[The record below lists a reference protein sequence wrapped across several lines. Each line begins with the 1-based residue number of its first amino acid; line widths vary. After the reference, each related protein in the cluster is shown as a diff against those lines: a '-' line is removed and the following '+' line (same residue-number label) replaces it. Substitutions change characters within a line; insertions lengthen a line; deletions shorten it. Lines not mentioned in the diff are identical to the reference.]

1 MTIKKRIQFSNI
13 VRDQVPS
20 YVKEE
25 FPLIVEFLS
34 QYYIGQ
40 EFQGSPVD
48 LIQNID
54 QYIKIDNTTHLS
66 ETTTTL
72 SQIGLFD
79 EEILVDNTS
88 GFPDSYGLIKIDNEI
103 ITYTGKT
110 DISFTGCIR
119 GFSGISSYKSSD
131 QMGDLEFSQTEVE
144 EHDSGSVVYNL
155 SILFLKEF
163 LEKIKYQ
170 LAPGFESRDFYS
182 AIDDSFITRKVNQA
196 LFLKQSR
203 DFYSSKGTD
212 ESFKILFKAL
222 YGERVDVI
230 KPKEFLVKPSD
241 ANYQIT
247 FDFVVESLDGD
258 ISELRNST
266 LYQDTYGEDIPK
278 AYAPITKV
286 EKIKVYDAVRRKT
299 VKPVGITT
307 DTYYKISIDA
317 GFDRDINVEGSIY
330 GKFSYHPKTKLIGEV
345 GVGATTLDVDSTI
358 GFPREGE
365 LSVVYKDTSIGIVSY
380 SSKSINQ
387 FYGCSNVTGT
397 IVDGSNLDINTY
409 AYGRSVVDGRELRLR
424 LRPVLTNLKINE
436 ETYGYESG
444 DKIKIKTLGIENRE
458 QTKNEWLLNIA
469 NNYSVAGIGLTATN
483 TYKVFINEDHNLH
496 IGDNITIISS
506 LGNEK
511 DFVVKDVLSSKSFIC
526 EGSTFTSLNA
536 SFSVKRKLLK
546 GNSDQYPV
554 ANIITNVQNTYIDGE
569 KVLVASSSVPFY
581 NQQKIE
587 PKKSSYVFSGTYIG
601 DTFKITDGID
611 HNFQTGDAIYYIPE
625 QSSFI
630 TFNESGERVIAFNVI
645 SSLFDEGVYFV
656 KRVDANNV
664 KFALSPSQIHNG
676 EFITLQSERVVT
688 NNKIELFNLHNKN
701 LSSQKLLREFAQ
713 PEFKSD
719 LQKTAPGLTG
729 MLVNGVE
736 VLNYKSN
743 DGVYYGPITE
753 ISVMSTGSGYDVINP
768 PVLSITDNVGSGATG
783 NVSVVGNFE
792 EIRVLDPGFDYTETP
807 TIEITG
813 GNGSGATA
821 KVNTKLISHEVIF
834 NSLGSAALVSLA
846 TTSSIGFTT
855 YHKLRNGERIT
866 YETFGQKAVGGLST
880 SASYYVNVRDVYTIK
895 LHKNYGDAISGVNTV
910 SLTSYGVG
918 NHSIKSFSQKLV
930 VASVSIINPG
940 SGYENKLRTCPPV
953 GINTALSTVSIKNH
967 GYKTGEI
974 ITYNVDGTGISGLS
988 TNTEYYVSAIDNDSF
1003 KLSQVGITTN
1013 EKDFYLKTNQF
1024 VDLSFA
1030 GIGTHLFNYP
1040 EIKVRVLGSVGI
1052 ASTENNEFKCV
1063 LQPIVRGQVSSV
1075 HLRSNGSSYGVED
1088 IINYL
1093 RTPNTRLISGENAQ
1107 ATPIVSNGK
1116 IVDVIINKRGSGYN
1130 SPPNLVITGDG
1141 VGAVLTPV
1149 LNNGELVEVKII
1161 ESGIGYTQDQ
1171 TGISIIS
1178 SGSGCV
1184 LDTNITR
1191 WTINLFSKYL
1201 NSVSDDDGFLTEPIN
1216 NEYGLQY
1223 AHLYAP
1229 RNLRKILYAKNQEG
1243 KTIYGRKDL
1252 IIRNSAETTS
1262 TDHSPIIGWAYD
1274 GNPIYGPY
1282 AYISRSGGTIIQM
1295 KSGYSIKLNSSRPS
1309 TSAYPEGFFVED
1321 FSYVKSDDETVLDEN
1336 NGRFCVTPDFPKG
1349 VYAYF
1354 ATVNPIESSSGPFKG
1369 YKQPVFPYLIGHSY
1383 KAVPNEFNFQKTSNQ
1398 DDIDL
1403 NQTKWFRSVS
1413 NYNLNLQDFNGYDY
1427 IISPNRYKEQVSNI
1441 KFAKKGSVD
1450 SVGILTGGTKYRVDD
1465 SLVIESDG
1473 TGGSGFYA
1481 LISKVSGKIVN
1492 NISVAT
1498 SSISDVEFYADGN
1511 NKNFISFSNDPH
1523 GFKDRDLIVIS
1534 GLNTTSSLL
1543 EGSYNIGVST
1553 NTFSLKVGVGSTGIT
1568 GIITYFSLGGNLSFP
1583 RIRENDILGIGT
1595 ERVKVL
1601 SVDLK
1606 SSRIKVLRSVDGTVG
1621 SSHTTTTVLYEKT
1634 RKLVVENVG
1643 YKTAY
1648 DYRVNKEI
1656 YFDPKESVSIGTSA
1670 GVGIGSTLVFS
1681 NPGTGVSSVFVP
1693 TKTIYLPNHNL
1704 KTGDNIQYYLNGGG
1718 FGLGI
1723 STNGISS
1730 SRLQDQS
1737 ILYVAKISD
1746 DLIGIATVM
1755 VGLGSTG
1762 VFSGIAN
1769 TTRNIG
1775 TLFFNG
1781 IGNGNNHSFK
1791 TLYNDVPKGKISKNI
1806 VTVSLAETHGLLN
1819 NDVVEVSV
1827 NPSISTS
1834 ITIKYNDYNRVL
1846 VANPKSFTAVGV
1858 NTTND
1863 TITIPNHGYYTGE
1876 KVIHTSSSPSGGLI
1890 NDKIYYV
1897 YVVDSSTIKLTT
1909 STYESLQSR
1918 PSFIGI
1924 TSASTGDISQVN
1936 PKLDVYK
1943 NTTINFDLSDS
1954 SLSYI
1959 QNSNNYPSFEF
1970 KIYTDKMFNQ
1980 EYDTSKS
1987 LNSFDVGKSGII
1999 GVTPGAKVT
2008 LRVDEYTPDVLYY
2021 RLIPLDTISNPITKK
2036 EIVID
2041 NSVEWN
2047 SQIIP
2052 RNSKYNGKHSILVSG
2067 SQSFTYNLKEYPER
2081 NAYVSAE
2088 SELKYDTD
2096 SKTAFGSIKNVKIL
2110 NGGFNFKKMPG
2121 FTTVTSEY
2129 GTGAVLDLSS
2139 STIGKVGKIEIMDI
2153 GFDYPSDFT
2162 LRPTTKL
2169 AEIVQLEP
2177 LASFESIGISS
2188 VGRGYSLA
2196 PKLLV
2201 FDGRTK
2207 NLVPE
2212 VDLKYDLNTNEVQI
2226 LKNTFGITNV
2236 QPTIIPIQNTN
2247 GVGIASM
2254 RFNDST
2260 NDVTVFLSVGFS
2272 TQNTF
2277 PFATNDKVLI
2287 ENVSVGVGSTGKGYN
2302 SANYNYGLFTI
2313 KSVAENRGG
2322 LGIVTYS
2329 MGGYLNPG
2337 EVPGR
2342 FDFVNS
2348 SGIIVPAKYF
2358 PQFNIVLKKNNF
2370 LDGEKVIDI
2379 TNNESSGK
2387 VSDWNAYTE
2396 TLRIETINDFT
2407 SGNVVEGQTSKTRG
2421 IVKSVTN
2428 FDSNYEIAEKSKVL
2442 KGWDRN
2448 TGFLNDNIQ
2457 RLQDND
2463 YYQNFSYS
2471 LKSKVDFSTWEDP
2484 VSVLNHTTGF
2494 KKFSDYQ
2501 LESKLSPQNETSMI
2515 VGVTTNITGV
2525 DVIIDMLGIGDLNCV
2540 ADFDL
2545 VRENSLFV
2553 GSDAYSNELY
2563 FNSRTIT
2570 DYAESIGNR
2579 VLIIDDISD
2588 QFNSFPRPTRYAETY
2603 RWLLSDTKAI
2613 KFLTYIKDRRY
2624 TSERQFMFVTFLID
2638 DDRFSFINQYARLET
2653 VLDLGS
2659 FDTIVDGSEGVL
2671 QFFPNRF
2678 TVNDYEIRT
2687 LSFNVRDNLVATASS
2702 EFGVTESGTSVKYEV
2717 LPPVVVPT
2725 SLLTNIISMGATYS
2739 SAKML
2744 VEIKGPNGEYEFDE
2758 LNLTHNGTDVE
2769 LLEYGQLSNHS
2780 RDVFSSVGLG
2790 TYIAYISGSDVKVDF
2805 RPRPGIGAT
2814 IAVSRVSFANTSVT
2828 GLGTTTINYNGTY
2841 DMKFLRLESKQVSI
2855 AASSSPI
2862 ETVIATYPN
2871 VFDGGYCLMSVND
2884 LTNNETY
2891 MSEIMV
2897 GDDDNEVYYTEW
2909 GAVYTSGSLG
2919 NVGAAI
2925 TGGTIN
2931 LTFTPNTNTE
2941 VQVKTFLNAMRFVDD
2956 TQTITSIAEGTLETE
2971 AATYSGTERDIKRE
2985 FPLSHK
2991 SFNIFKRTFD
3001 GSDPAI
3007 ANTTTDTITIG
3018 NHFFV
3023 TGEEL
3028 QYTYAGAGTSQA
3040 IGVALTTF
3048 VGIGTTDKLPGT
3060 VYAVKINESKF
3071 QLAATAEDALK
3082 TTPKL
3087 INLTHVGIG
3096 TSHTFTCKN
3105 QNSKV
3110 IVAIDNIIQS
3120 PIVSTA
3126 ITTQLRRDASSADDI
3141 LYFTGITSF
3150 FGGDLIKMGNEIMRI
3165 EGVGIGSTNAIRVRR
3180 PWLGT
3185 VESNYNSG
3193 DLITKVTGSYN
3204 IVENTL
3210 NFVEAPYGNIPLSTT
3225 TNAPD
3230 DRYWVGISTNSKFQG
3245 RVFLRSGTPN
3255 TTSETYSKNY
3265 IYDDISSAFNGTRKA
3280 FTLKSSRNDVS
3291 GIANENIVMLV
3302 NDIFQGPGLTNDYV
3316 MSETSGIT
3324 SVTFTGTA
3332 SSVAY
3337 DPNNA
3342 NIPVGGLIVSVGSSQ
3357 GFGYQPLVSAGAT
3370 VVVSVAGTISNIA
3383 IGNTGSGYRANT
3395 KYELITNVTNNV
3407 GIGSTIIT
3415 IDNKNSVF
3423 KSLELANT
3431 GSNCTVS
3438 ISTYVAGATIVSS
3451 GSTYI
3456 IIGSASTSSKE
3467 IPANSTVYIS
3477 IANPPVGYVNVGVAN
3492 SNVGISTITHV
3503 GIATIYDGHVT
3514 SNVHITNPGSGYTST
3529 GNLYVVIEDPL
3540 PYSDIP
3546 LVYSSQYP
3554 SGIGTQATISFV
3566 VGSGT
3571 SITDFEI
3578 QNLGYGY
3585 GQGEY
3590 LTVQSGGITG
3600 IPTTSNPNFVDFTL
3614 SIQKTFNDKFTAWS
3628 IGELQVLD
3636 KLDDLFDAT
3645 RTVFPLTLLG
3655 DLISIRAAKGSNI
3668 DVEAT
3673 LLIFINDVLQVPGQ
3687 GYVFKG
3693 GSNIT
3698 FTEAPKPGDTSKII
3712 FYRGSGSID
3721 VTDVEVLDT
3730 VKVGDNLTIKAD
3742 SSFGQPASYNEDER
3756 IVTQINTTD
3765 TLETNTYYGSG
3776 VVQDATL
3783 LRTITWCRQTED
3795 LFINN
3800 KEVGKDR
3807 ELYEANIFPSSYLIK
3822 NVGIGSTIAYVDNI
3836 RPFFNQ
3842 TNENNLTLT
3851 FQKYVTF
3858 VSQDIKVGAA
3868 ATAIVSTA
3876 GTISSF
3882 VISEG
3887 GSGYEV
3893 APEVSLSNPGI
3904 GTTGRAIATSSITA
3918 GVVTSIS
3925 LTNPGVGYTSS
3936 NPPKV
3941 LIEQSAITLEDNTTV
3956 SYEGDFGIVSGIAQT
3971 SVGIASTALVFDL
3984 IITPQSFLRNTKI
3997 VSSASTV
4004 SGIQTGDYFV
4014 IYNSNVGNGLT
4025 SINSDG
4031 SIIGIGTNFI
4041 DNVYKA
4047 ESVSIAQTDAV
4058 GFGLTYVAKVTVS
4071 VSSYNGLT
4079 GFGYSSFYGEFSW
4092 GKINLGPRSG
4102 IITHYAYTLNGVTGI
4117 STGTIVKRSRPLKYV
4132 NYLS

>member
-1 MTIKKRIQFSNI
+1 MNIKKRIQFSNI

-34 QYYIGQ
+34 QYYTGQ

-54 QYIKIDNTTHLS
+54 QYIKVDNITNLS
-66 ETTTTL
+66 ETTTIL
-72 SQIGLFD
+72 SSVDFFD

-110 DISFTGCIR
+110 DISFTGCVR
-119 GFSGISSYKSSD
+119 GFSGIVEYTESD
-131 QMGDLEFSQTEVE
+131 QLGDLEFSQTDIE
-144 EHDSGSVVYNL
+144 EHISGSVVTNL
-155 SILFLKEF
+155 SVLFLKEF
-163 LEKIKYQ
+163 LKKIKYQ
-170 LAPGFESRDFYS
+170 LTPGFESREFFSGTDN
-182 AIDDSFITRKVNQA
+182 SFITREVNQA

-230 KPKEFLVKPSD
+230 KPKEFLIKPSD

-247 FDFVVESLDGD
+247 FDFVAESLDGD
-258 ISELRNST
+258 LSELRNST
-266 LYQDTYGEDIPK
+266 LYQDTYGEDISK
-278 AYAPITKV
+278 AYAPITTV
-286 EKIKVYDAVRRKT
+286 EKITVYDAVRRNT
-299 VKPVGITT
+299 VKPVGVTT
-307 DTYYKISIDA
+307 DTYYKLSIDA
-317 GFDRDINVEGSIY
+317 GFDRDISVEGSIY

-345 GVGATTLDVDSTI
+345 GVGATTFDVDSTI
-358 GFPREGE
+358 GFPRQGE
-365 LSVVYKDTSIGIVSY
+365 LVVVYKDTSVGIVSY
-380 SSKSINQ
+380 SSKTINQ

-397 IVDGSNLDINTY
+397 IVDGSNIDINTY

-424 LRPVLTNLKINE
+424 IRPVLNNLKINE

-444 DKIKIKTLGIENRE
+444 DKIKIKTLGIENKE
-458 QTKNEWLLNIA
+458 KVKNEWILNIA

-483 TYKVFINEDHNLH
+483 TYKIFVNEDHSLH
-496 IGDNITIISS
+496 IGDSITIISS

-511 DFVVKDVLSSKSFIC
+511 DFVVKDILSSKSFIC
-526 EGSTFTSLNA
+526 EGSTFNSLNA
-536 SFSVKRKLLK
+536 SFSIKRKLLK
-546 GNSDQYPV
+546 GNSDQYSISNV
-554 ANIITNVQNTYIDGE
+554 VTNVQNTYIDGE
-569 KVLVASSSVPFY
+569 KVLVASPSIPFY
-581 NQQKIE
+581 NQQKID
-587 PKKSSYVFSGTYIG
+587 PKRSSFVLSGTYIG

-611 HNFQTGDAIYYIPE
+611 HNFQTGDAVFYTPE
-625 QSSFI
+625 RSSFT
-630 TFNESGERVIAFNVI
+630 TFNSSGEPVIAFNVI
-645 SSLFDEGVYFV
+645 SSLFDTGVYFV

-664 KFALSPSQIHNG
+664 KFALSPSQIHSG
-676 EFITLQSERVVT
+676 EFINLQSERVIT
-688 NNKIELFNLHNKN
+688 NNKIELFNYYNKN
-701 LSSQKLLREFAQ
+701 LSTQKLLREIS
-713 PEFKSD
+713 PPVFKSD
-719 LQKTAPGLTG
+719 LQETMPGLTG
-729 MLVNGVE
+729 ILVNGVE
-736 VLNYKSN
+736 ILNYKSN
-743 DGVYYGPITE
+743 DGVFYGPINYITVT
-753 ISVMSTGSGYDVINP
+753 SSGSGYDVINP
-768 PVLSITDNVGSGATG
+768 PVLSVSDNIGSGATG
-783 NVSVVGNFE
+783 NVSVIGRFN
-792 EIRVLDPGFDYTETP
+792 EIRVLDPGFDYVETP
-807 TIEITG
+807 SIEITG
-813 GNGSGATA
+813 GNGSGAIA
-821 KVNTKLISHEVIF
+821 KVNTKLISHEVSF
-834 NSLGSAALVSLA
+834 NSVESAAVVSLA
-846 TTSSIGFTT
+846 STSSLGFTT
-855 YHKLRNGERIT
+855 YHKFRNGERII
-866 YETFGQKAVGGLST
+866 YETFSQKSIGGLTT
-880 SASYYVNVRDVYTIK
+880 SASYYVNVRDPYTVK
-895 LHKNYGDAISGVNTV
+895 LHKNFGDAISGVNTV

-918 NHSIKSFSQKLV
+918 NHSLKSFSQKLV
-930 VASVSIINPG
+930 VASVSIISPG
-940 SGYENKLRTCPPV
+940 SGYENKLRTCPSS
-953 GINTALSTVSIKNH
+953 GINTSLSTISIKNH

-974 ITYNVDGTGISGLS
+974 ITYNVDGTQITGLS
-988 TNTEYYVSAIDNDSF
+988 TNTQYYVTTVDNNTF

-1040 EIKVRVLGSVGI
+1040 EIQIKVLGSVGI
-1052 ASTENNEFKCV
+1052 ASTGNNEFKCV
-1063 LQPIVRGQVSSV
+1063 LQPIVRGEVSSV
-1075 HLRSNGSSYGVED
+1075 YLKSNGSSYGVED
-1088 IINYL
+1088 IINYY
-1093 RTPNTRLISGENAQ
+1093 RAPNIRLLSGENAQ
-1107 ATPIVSNGK
+1107 VTPIVSNGK
-1116 IVDVIINKRGSGYN
+1116 VVDVIVNKKGSSYN
-1130 SPPNLVITGDG
+1130 SPPNLIITGDG
-1141 VGAVLTPV
+1141 VGAILTPV
-1149 LNNGELVEVKII
+1149 INNGELVEVKII

-1171 TGISIIS
+1171 TGITVTS
-1178 SGSGCV
+1178 SGVGCI
-1184 LDTNITR
+1184 LDASITR

-1201 NSVSDDDGFLTEPIN
+1201 NSVSDDDGFLTDPIN
-1216 NEYGLQY
+1216 DDYGLQY
-1223 AHLYAP
+1223 SHLYAP
-1229 RNLRKILYAKNQEG
+1229 RNLRRILYSKNQEG
-1243 KTIYGRKDL
+1243 NTIYGRKDL
-1252 IIRNSAETTS
+1252 IIRNNVETTS

-1282 AYISRSGGTIIQM
+1282 AYISRAGGTITQM
-1295 KSGYSIKLNSSRPS
+1295 KSGYSISLNPSRPS
-1309 TSAYPEGFFVED
+1309 TSIYPEGFFVED
-1321 FSYVKSDDETVLDEN
+1321 YTYVKSEDETVLDEN
-1336 NGRFCVTPDFPKG
+1336 NGRFCITPDYPKG

-1354 ATVNPIESSSGPFKG
+1354 TTLNPIESSSGPFKG
-1369 YKQPVFPYLIGHSY
+1369 YKQPAFPYLIGNSY
-1383 KAVPNEFNFQKTSNQ
+1383 KAVPNEFNFKKVSNQ

-1403 NQTKWFRSVS
+1403 NTTKWFRNVS
-1413 NYNLNLQDFNGYDY
+1413 SYNLNLADFNGYDY
-1427 IISPNRYKEQVSNI
+1427 IISPNRYKEQVSDI

-1450 SVGILTGGTKYRVDD
+1450 TVGILTGGSKYKVND
-1465 SLVIESDG
+1465 SIVIESDG

-1481 LISKVSGKIVN
+1481 QISKVSGKIVN
-1492 NISVAT
+1492 TVSVAT
-1498 SSISDVEFYADGN
+1498 SSISNVEFYTDGN
-1511 NKNFISFSNDPH
+1511 NKNFIAFSNNPH
-1523 GFKDRDLIVIS
+1523 NFKNNDLVVLS
-1534 GLNTTSSLL
+1534 GINTTASLL
-1543 EGSYNIGVST
+1543 EGYYNIGVST
-1553 NTFSLKVGVGSTGIT
+1553 NTFSLKAGVGSTGVT
-1568 GIITYFSLGGNLSFP
+1568 GIITYFSIGGNLSFP
-1583 RIRENDILGIGT
+1583 TIRENDILGIGT

-1634 RKLVVENVG
+1634 RKLIVKNVG
-1643 YKTAY
+1643 YKTSY
-1648 DYRVNKEI
+1648 DYRLNKEI
-1656 YFDPKESVSIGTSA
+1656 YFNPAESVSIGTFS

-1693 TKTIYLPNHNL
+1693 TKTLYLSGHNL
-1704 KTGDNIQYYLNGGG
+1704 KTGDKVQYYLNGGG

-1730 SRLQDQS
+1730 SRLQDES
-1737 ILYVAKISD
+1737 ILYVAKVSD

-1762 VFSGIAN
+1762 VFSGVAN

-1775 TLFFNG
+1775 TLFFNSVG
-1781 IGNGNNHSFK
+1781 DGNNHSFK
-1791 TLYNDVPKGKISKNI
+1791 TLYNDVPIGKISKNI

-1819 NDVVEVSV
+1819 NDIVEISV

-1834 ITIKYNDYNRVL
+1834 ITIEYNDYNRVL
-1846 VANPKSFTAVGV
+1846 VANPKAFTAAGV
-1858 NTTND
+1858 STTND
-1863 TITIPNHGYYTGE
+1863 TITILNHEYYTGE
-1876 KVIHTSSSPSGGLI
+1876 KVIHTSTSPSGGLV
-1890 NDKIYYV
+1890 NNKVYYV
-1897 YVVDSSTIKLTT
+1897 YVVDTNTIKLTT
-1909 STYESLQSR
+1909 TQYESLQPR
-1918 PSFIGI
+1918 PSFVGI
-1924 TSASTGDISQVN
+1924 TSSSTGEIFQVN
-1936 PKLDVYK
+1936 PKIDVYK

-1959 QNSNNYPSFEF
+1959 QNSNNYPAFEF
-1970 KIYTDKMFNQ
+1970 KIYTDKEFTH
-1980 EYDTSKS
+1980 EYDSSKS

-2008 LRVDEYTPDVLYY
+2008 LRVDQYTPEVLYY
-2021 RLIPLDTISNPITKK
+2021 KLVPLDNISNPITKK
-2036 EIVID
+2036 EIVVD
-2041 NSVEWN
+2041 NSIPSN
-2047 SQIIP
+2047 SEIIP
-2052 RNSKYNGKHSILVSG
+2052 RNSKYNGKHPILVSG
-2067 SQSFTYNLKEYPER
+2067 SQSFTYNLEEYPEKS
-2081 NAYVSAE
+2081 AYVSAE
-2088 SELKYDTD
+2088 SEIKYDTD
-2096 SKTAFGSIKNVKIL
+2096 SETAFGSIKQVEIL

-2139 STIGKVGKIEIMDI
+2139 SSIGKIGKVQIMDI
-2153 GFDYPSDFT
+2153 GFDYSSDFT

-2177 LASFESIGISS
+2177 LASFESIGIAS
-2188 VGRGYSLA
+2188 VGKYYSLA

-2207 NLVPE
+2207 QLVPE
-2212 VDLKYDLNTNEVQI
+2212 VDLKYDLNTNEIQI
-2226 LKNTFGITNV
+2226 LKNTFGVTNV

-2247 GVGIASM
+2247 GVGISSM
-2254 RFNDST
+2254 RYNTTTD
-2260 NDVTVFLSVGFS
+2260 DVTVFLSVGFS

-2329 MGGYLNPG
+2329 MSGYLNSG

-2396 TLRIETINDFT
+2396 TLRIETIDDFT
-2407 SGNVVEGQTSKTRG
+2407 SGNTIEGQTSKTRG
-2421 IVKSVTN
+2421 IVKTVTN
-2428 FDSNYEIAEKSKVL
+2428 FDSNYEIAEKSRVL

-2457 RLQDND
+2457 RLHDND

-2471 LKSKVDFSTWEDP
+2471 LKSKVDYSTWEDP

-2501 LESKLSPQNETSMI
+2501 LESKLSFENETSMV

-2525 DVIIDMLGIGDLNCV
+2525 DIIIDMIGIGDLNCV

-2545 VRENSLFV
+2545 VRENSLFI
-2553 GSDAYSNELY
+2553 GANAYSNELY

-2570 DYAESIGNR
+2570 DYSESIGNR

-2603 RWLLSDTKAI
+2603 RWLLSDTKAV

-2659 FDTIVDGSEGVL
+2659 FDAIVDGSEGVL
-2671 QFFPNRF
+2671 QFYPNRF

-2702 EFGVTESGTSVKYEV
+2702 QFGVTESGTSVKYEV

-2725 SLLTNIISMGATYS
+2725 SSLTNIVSMGTTYS

-2744 VEIKGPNGEYEFDE
+2744 VEIKGNNGEYEFDE

-2805 RPRPGIGAT
+2805 RPRPGIGVTVA
-2814 IAVSRVSFANTSVT
+2814 ISRVSFANTSVT
-2828 GLGTTTINYNGTY
+2828 GLGTTTINYNGNF
-2841 DMKFLRLESKQVSI
+2841 DMKYLRLQSKQVSI
-2855 AASSSPI
+2855 ASSASPT

-2871 VFDGGYCLMSVND
+2871 VYDGGYCLMSVND
-2884 LTNNETY
+2884 LTNNQTY
-2891 MSEIMV
+2891 MSEIMI
-2897 GDDDNEVYYTEW
+2897 GDDDYEVYYTEW
-2909 GAVYTSGSLG
+2909 GAVYTSGPLG
-2919 NVGAAI
+2919 NVGAAL

-2931 LTFTPNTNTE
+2931 LTFTPNANTD
-2941 VQVKTFLNAMRFVDD
+2941 VQVKTFLNTMRFTDES
-2956 TQTITSIAEGTLETE
+2956 QTITSIADGTLETE

-2985 FPLSHK
+2985 FPLTHK

-3007 ANTTTDTITIG
+3007 ANTTSNTITIG

-3040 IGVALTTF
+3040 IGIASTSF

-3060 VYAVKINESKF
+3060 VYVVKINESKIQF
-3071 QLAATAEDALK
+3071 AATAEDALK

-3096 TSHTFTCKN
+3096 TSHTFICKN

-3110 IVAIDNIIQS
+3110 IVAVDNIIQS

-3150 FGGDLIKMGNEIMRI
+3150 FGGDLIKIGSEIMRI

-3185 VESNYNSG
+3185 LETNYYSG

-3210 NFVEAPYGNIPLSTT
+3210 NFVEAPYGNIPLTTT

-3245 RVFLRSGTPN
+3245 RVFLRSGSPN
-3255 TTSETYSKNY
+3255 TTTETYSKNY

-3291 GIANENIVMLV
+3291 GIANENIVMLI
-3302 NDIFQGPGLTNDYV
+3302 NDVFQGPGLSNDYA

-3342 NIPVGGLIVSVGSSQ
+3342 NIPVGGLIISVGSSQ
-3357 GFGYQPLVSAGAT
+3357 GFGYQSLVSAGAT
-3370 VVVSVAGTISNIA
+3370 AVVSIAGTISNIA

-3395 KYELITNVTNNV
+3395 KYELITNVTNEV
-3407 GIGSTIIT
+3407 GIGSTVIT
-3415 IDNKNSVF
+3415 IDNKSSVF
-3423 KSLELANT
+3423 KALELANT

-3456 IIGSASTSSKE
+3456 IIGSGSTSSKS

-3492 SNVGISTITHV
+3492 SNVGVSTITHV

-3514 SNVHITNPGSGYTST
+3514 SNVYVTNPGSGYTST
-3529 GNLYVVIEDPL
+3529 GNLYVVIDDPL
-3540 PYSDIP
+3540 PYSDVP

-3590 LTVQSGGITG
+3590 LTVQSGGIAG
-3600 IPTTSNPNFVDFTL
+3600 IPTTSSPDFVDFTI
-3614 SIQKTFNDKFTAWS
+3614 SVQKTFNDKFTAWS

-3636 KLDDLFDAT
+3636 KLDDLFDAS

-3655 DLISIRAAKGSNI
+3655 DLISIRSAKGSNI

-3687 GYVFKG
+3687 GYTFKG

-3721 VTDVEVLDT
+3721 VADIEVLDT
-3730 VKVGDNLTIKAD
+3730 VKVGDNLTIKSD
-3742 SSFGQPASYNEDER
+3742 SSFGQPASYTEDER

-3765 TLETNTYYGSG
+3765 TLETNTYFGAG
-3776 VVQDATL
+3776 IVQDSTL

-3807 ELYEANIFPSSYLIK
+3807 ELYEANIYPSSYLIK
-3822 NVGIGSTIAYVDNI
+3822 NVGIGTTIAYVDNI

-3842 TNENNLTLT
+3842 LNENNLTLT
-3851 FQKYVTF
+3851 FQNFITF
-3858 VSQDIKVGAA
+3858 VSQDVKVGAA
-3868 ATAIVSTA
+3868 ATAIVSAT
-3876 GTISSF
+3876 GQISSF
-3882 VISEG
+3882 DISEG

-3904 GTTGRAIATSSITA
+3904 GTTARATATSSITA
-3918 GVVTSIS
+3918 GIVTSIS
-3925 LTNPGVGYTSS
+3925 LSYSGTGYTSS
-3936 NPPKV
+3936 NPPQV
-3941 LIEQSAITLEDNTTV
+3941 LIEQPVITLEDNTVV
-3956 SYEGDFGIVSGIAQT
+3956 SYQGDFGIVSGIAQT
-3971 SVGIASTALVFDL
+3971 SVGIASTGLVFDL
-3984 IITPQSFLRNTKI
+3984 VITPQSFLRNTKI

-4004 SGIQTGDYFV
+4004 SGIQTGYYFV

-4025 SINSDG
+4025 SINGDG
-4031 SIIGIGTNFI
+4031 SVIGIGTNFI

-4092 GKINLGPRSG
+4092 GRINLGPRAG
-4102 IITHYAYTLNGVTGI
+4102 IITHNAYTQNGVTGI
-4117 STGTIVKRSRPLKYV
+4117 STGTVVKRTRPLKYV